1 MRRLKTTSLLLALLL
16 GVQMLCAQDGYILH
30 TVLKGQGLY
39 SIARIYGVS
48 EADIIALNPGS
59 DVVIRA
65 GEQLKIPA
73 KKGDPRAVFPTEE
86 KAPQTPVVKP
96 VLKEEAAPD
105 GFIRH
110 TVQAGET
117 IYRLTITYGVTGE
130 EIYRANP
137 ALRTEPLKAGQVVL
151 IPDKKRA
158 EVQTDVQTN
167 GNADDRTVPTAA
179 DQNEP
184 TAKKSGY
191 RIKGAYGSRAEK
203 SDGDNLWSRL
213 FGKKKTTTPSGTD
226 TPSPAP
232 QPTISGDSM
241 CEYQH
246 VVKKGETVYSITHA
260 YGITEAMLLAANP
273 TIANNK
279 IKRGQVLCIPY
290 KIDLDSAS
298 DDGVDLTDDIVPI
311 DDTFENAPDVHS
323 DGMIRVA
330 LILPFML
337 GETTST
343 PTADQAKMVEFYEGF
358 LLAIDSLRSD
368 GVSIELHVFD
378 SGEATRSIRPILDS
392 DEMANIDIIFGP
404 MHTKHVNE
412 AADFARSHS
421 IPLVLPFSRN
431 LGDLI
436 RHNRFIWQ
444 VNADQSTIED
454 EGISHFFEL
463 FPKPNVLFFQTKD
476 VTNAFCTHLQ
486 RELDDR
492 GLPYTVFPADTTS
505 NVRRFIDA
513 CSRNDEADNILMM
526 TSSDNASLSTMI
538 PVFQLIMRDT
548 ASVADTHLYG
558 YPQYQTYATAHASEF
573 YELDTWYHTAFYT
586 DSSRPDAV
594 SLGRLFRH
602 MYGRDMGARY
612 PRFGLLG
619 FDIGHW
625 FLGGMA
631 HRGPAPVETVFA
643 GMTTYRS
650 STIQT
655 GFNFTRVSPEGGY
668 VNSSVF
674 VVHMRADGQ
683 TFKVDFAW

>member
-1 MRRLKTTSLLLALLL
+1 MQRLKTSCLFLALLF
-16 GVQMLCAQDGYILH
+16 GMQILCAQDGYILH

-39 SIARIYGVS
+39 SIARIYGVT
-48 EADIIALNPGS
+48 EAEIIALNPGS

-65 GEQLKIPA
+65 GEQLKIPNKNA
-73 KKGDPRAVFPTEE
+73 SKQEVKNEATEVRKE
-86 KAPQTPVVKP
+86 KDNTQPQD
-96 VLKEEAAPD
+96 D

-167 GNADDRTVPTAA
+167 GNADDRTPPTAA
-179 DQNEP
+179 NQNEP

-191 RIKGAYGSRAEK
+191 KIKGAYGSRAEK

-213 FGKKKTTTPSGTD
+213 FGKKKTTTPNGTD
-226 TPSPAP
+226 TPSPSP

-273 TIANNK
+273 SIANNK

-311 DDTFENAPDVHS
+311 DDTFENAPDVHN

-337 GETTST
+337 NETTST

-358 LLAIDSLRSD
+358 LLAIDSLRTS

-378 SGEATRSIRPILDS
+378 SGEATRSIRPILS
-392 DEMANIDIIFGP
+392 SEEMADVDIIFGP
-404 MHTKHVNE
+404 MHTQHVNE
-412 AADFARSHS
+412 AADFARSRG

-431 LGDLI
+431 LGNLI
-436 RHNRFIWQ
+436 RRNPFIWQ
-444 VNADQSTIED
+444 VNADQSTIEE
-454 EGISHFFEL
+454 EGINHFFEL

-486 RELDDR
+486 RELDGR
-492 GLPYTVFPADTTS
+492 GMPYTVFPADTTS

-513 CSRNDEADNILMM
+513 CSRDTEADNILMM
-526 TSSDNASLSTMI
+526 TSSDNASLSTML

-558 YPQYQTYATAHASEF
+558 YPQYQTYSTAHAGEF

-594 SLGRLFRH
+594 SLGRRFRH
-602 MYGRDMGARY
+602 MYGREIAARF

-619 FDIGHW
+619 FDIGYW

-643 GMTTYRS
+643 GMTTYRC

-655 GFNFTRVSPEGGY
+655 GFNFRRVSPEGGY
-668 VNSSVF
+668 VNTSVY